1 MEDGRWTSAVEVIV
15 KRGLLSD
22 VTTTN
27 VSADS
32 NSFKRLIRESAYPA
46 TKVKPGKLHWKARRL
61 AICRKHAILAST
73 SHAANLITVDRA
85 QKAIYLS

>member
-1 MEDGRWTSAVEVIV
+1 MEGVKSGDMLMEDGRWTSAVEVIV

-32 NSFKRLIRESAYPA
+32 NSFKRLI
-46 TKVKPGKLHWKARRL
+46 
-61 AICRKHAILAST
+61 
-73 SHAANLITVDRA
+73 
-85 QKAIYLS
+85 